1 MEHSP
6 ARAQSRVNKF
16 QVKAKPR
23 TPPPVDE
30 AAERE
35 RAALGDKISQLQ
47 ERMRQRKEE
56 LSKQKEAEVQAASSG
71 PSLSDLEKQKMEKMR
86 AFIAQ
91 ARDAKGIAP
100 GQSALS
106 SLGKPGLLSP
116 LGGGAE
122 GLFIFSAHFISARLP
137 SLLLFMSASLC
148 SRFSRWREKAAGTPF
163 LRSSPALAAPFAI
176 DLMSGFIS
184 CKLLSSVHLA
194 AAAASISALSARIFS
209 ARFI

>member
-1 MEHSP
+1 M
-6 ARAQSRVNKF
+6 
-16 QVKAKPR
+16 
-23 TPPPVDE
+23 DE

-116 LGGGAE
+116 LGGAE

>member
-1 MEHSP
+1 M
-6 ARAQSRVNKF
+6 
-16 QVKAKPR
+16 
-23 TPPPVDE
+23 DE

-56 LSKQKEAEVQAASSG
+56 LSKQKEADVQAASAG

-122 GLFIFSAHFISARLP
+122 GLFISSAQFMCAHFS
-137 SLLLFMSASLC
+137 SLLCCL
-148 SRFSRWREKAAGTPF
+148 
-163 LRSSPALAAPFAI
+163 
-176 DLMSGFIS
+176 
-184 CKLLSSVHLA
+184 
-194 AAAASISALSARIFS
+194 
-209 ARFI
+209 